1 VFACICRAVTD
12 DEVRTAIDLGATTT
26 DEVAQATRAGTGC
39 GGCQDYIEDL
49 IHERCMGCPAARLQV
64 ARVA

>member
-12 DEVRTAIDLGATTT
+12 DEVCAAIDEGATTVEAVG
-26 DEVAQATRAGTGC
+26 DATRAGTGC

-49 IHERCMGCPAARLQV
+49 LCERCPLAQLQV
-64 ARVA
+64 A

>member
-12 DEVRTAIDLGATTT
+12 DEVCAAIDQGATTVEAVG
-26 DEVAQATRAGTGC
+26 DATRAGTCC

-49 IHERCMGCPAARLQV
+49 LGERGHGCPLARLQV
-64 ARVA
+64 A